1 MDKIILNGKE
11 YWVVDGI
18 LFTSRQAALEYIQGK

>member
-1 MDKIILNGKE
+1 MYKIVLNGKE

-18 LFTSRQAALEYIQGK
+18 LFTSRAAALEYVQGK